1 VGLLVL
7 HFGIPF
13 LVLLSRR
20 VKRRAQYLSAV
31 AAVVF
36 VVHLVDVFWLIMP
49 AFFAARF
56 HLYWL
61 DIVAPVGL
69 GGLWLALFLWQLSR
83 RSLLPWHE
91 LRLQEVVPHG

>member
-1 VGLLVL
+1 MF

-31 AAVVF
+31 APVVF
-36 VVHLVDVFWLIMP
+36 VVHLVDVFWLN
-49 AFFAARF
+49 
-56 HLYWL
+56 
-61 DIVAPVGL
+61 IVAPVGL
-69 GGLWLALFLWQLSR
+69 GGLWLALFFWQLSR